1 MSVNIVVKW
10 ADNTKDLAANLKACT
25 DAITATKA
33 SVDKLVQSLGGD
45 KLITAAHRMVAAIGE
60 IGGAEK
66 LTNAERDRTNA
77 LLDKAIQKYTALGKE
92 APAAMKALEL
102 ETRKVEDA
110 TKGAVSPTEAWAAA
124 LGNVKTVMGALG
136 VGVSIGAIVGL
147 TKSVVSS
154 ALETASALTDLA
166 NKTGLS
172 TETIQR
178 MQFVAK
184 QSGTDMTVF
193 ADAAFKLGVNLQEGT
208 AKAREGAQ
216 ALGLDWHAL
225 RAASPDEQFNQVVQA
240 LEAMEDPQKRNAAAV
255 ALFGKTAKEI
265 LPAIVDGYTKVA
277 KEATVAGDAQVKA
290 LDAAGDA
297 WDRFKARTT
306 AGVINA
312 IGSRLLLH
320 EAVQT
325 LTEDERKF
333 VLQTLEGERTTE
345 AYSAALI
352 RFAAAK
358 KGADIA
364 LKPEHAAAGPSFTA
378 SLTEAEAGYRA
389 LTKAQQDELA
399 AALQLHKSDD
409 DIING
414 LNITADV
421 LVVAK
426 KKFEEHTAAVNK
438 SKAAHDAWLQSVAEV
453 NSVGQDFHKTI
464 DGIDGAVVEQAEHLL
479 KAGVSAQTVAKYY
492 GLTDTQVAALTA
504 DIKAETEATKNL
516 TEIREK
522 WEAGTLHLNEAMLIS
537 NSTELV
543 TIKHYLELAAAMK
556 MVEQSVPA
564 TVAGFV
570 GTAGALENVGI
581 KSTEISDLLVQL
593 GLHTKTLGEV
603 FHDTFAELPAI
614 MERAFEGG
622 GGAEGAAKALGAR
635 LADDLIK
642 SYTDA
647 LKKAGKPLTS
657 KQSGAIDIGSAGAAT
672 IGGAAGGAGGAL
684 VGGLAASVAGPALV
698 AAGMSAATVG
708 GAVALGAA
716 TAGIG
721 AAAVG
726 AFVLI
731 KHLTTVSQKEKDAR
745 AEFAKLQDQ
754 YGSLPATIAA
764 VGQAYE
770 LMGKDGTDAQR
781 DLQRALDATHK
792 SASEEAAALAPINK
806 ILADA
811 EKKTKD
817 VAGAVDKLTLA
828 GQHFGGTVPDAFKDA
843 IDKLSTMKGL
853 TDDQRK
859 ALSDL
864 TKDVEPDFDQLTEKA
879 SKYGITLEGLGSKF
893 QQANIES
900 RTKTIVDDF
909 NALTK
914 AGGDANGILDG
925 MSDEISQVVSDSKKF
940 GSKIPE
946 NMRPL
951 LESLLLAG
959 KLVDDNGKKLDDL
972 SGITFEDTPLDKS
985 IDALT
990 KAIHD
995 LTLALTGPNGAVDAA
1010 KDLANVQVPPVHV
1023 PVVFDPQ
1030 PPAGEGPPPSF
1041 AQGSGGFQDFGTGTL
1056 AVLHG
1061 REAVITEGQAVRGD
1075 TTIRTTPDARYAG
1088 ASEVHVT
1095 FAISTIDASDFQ
1107 TVVEQ
1112 KVFPALVNQLRR
1124 GRGLTPMQ
1132 DVLGI
1137 R

>member
-10 ADNTKDLAANLKACT
+10 ADNTKDLAANLKQGT

-92 APAAMKALEL
+92 APEAMRALEL

-110 TKGAVSPTEAWAAA
+110 QKKASSATDAWGSTLGTLKG
-124 LGNVKTVMGALG
+124 VMGGLGLGLG
-136 VGVSIGAIVGL
+136 VGAIVSF
-147 TKSVVSS
+147 TKSLVSS
-154 ALETASALTDLA
+154 ALESAGALVDLA

-216 ALGLDWHAL
+216 ALGLDWQAL
-225 RAASPDEQFNQVVQA
+225 RAASPDEQFAQVVQA

-255 ALFGKTAKEI
+255 ALFGKAAKEI

-277 KEATVAGDAQVKA
+277 KEATVAGDAQVRA
-290 LDAAGDA
+290 ADAAGDA
-297 WDRFKARTT
+297 LDRAWTRITT
-306 AGVINA
+306 GTIQ
-312 IGSRLLLH
+312 
-320 EAVQT
+320 AVGGYFLMRESVQA

-333 VLQTLEGERTTE
+333 VLQTIQGEVTIENYTD
-345 AYSAALI
+345 ALN

-358 KGADIA
+358 KRGDINLPAD
-364 LKPEHAAAGPSFTA
+364 KPAGGSSFTA
-378 SLTEAEAGYRA
+378 SLTAAEAGYRA

-414 LNITADV
+414 LNVTADV

-426 KKFEEHTAAVNK
+426 KRFEEHTAAVGK
-438 SKAAHDAWLQSVAEV
+438 SKAAHEAWLQSVAEV
-453 NSVGQDFHKTI
+453 NSAGQDFHKTI
-464 DGIDGAVVEQAEHLL
+464 EGIDGAVVEQAEHLL
-479 KAGVSAQTVAKYY
+479 RAGVSAQTVAKYY
-492 GLTDTQVAALTA
+492 GLTDTQVAALTS

-516 TEIREK
+516 TDIREK
-522 WEAGTLHLNEAMLIS
+522 WEAGTLKLNEAMLIS
-537 NSTELV
+537 NSTELI
-543 TIKHYLELAAAMK
+543 TIKQYLELAAAMK

-570 GTAGALENVGI
+570 GTAGALENVGM

-642 SYTDA
+642 SYTDG

-684 VGGLAASVAGPALV
+684 VGGVAASVAGPALV

-716 TAGIG
+716 TLGIG

-754 YGSLPATIAA
+754 YGSLPATIAG

-770 LMGKDGTDAQR
+770 LMGKSGTEAQQ

-792 SASEEAAALAPINK
+792 DAQAEAAALVPINAV
-806 ILADA
+806 LAA
-811 EKKTKD
+811 AAQKTKD

-828 GQHFGGTVPDAFKDA
+828 GQKFGGTVPDAFKDA
-843 IDKLSTMKGL
+843 INQLSTLKGL

-864 TKDVEPDFDQLTEKA
+864 TADVEPDFDALTEKA
-879 SKYGITLEGLGSKF
+879 KTYGITLAGLGSKF

-900 RTKTIVDDF
+900 RTKTIVADF
-909 NALTK
+909 TALTN

-925 MSDEISQVVSDSKKF
+925 MSDEISTLISDARRF
-940 GSKIPE
+940 GSSVPE
-946 NMRPL
+946 SLRPL
-951 LESLLLAG
+951 LESLLKAG
-959 KLVDDNGKKLDDL
+959 LLVDENGKKLDDL
-972 SGITFEDTPLDKS
+972 SGISFEDTPLDKS
-985 IDALT
+985 IDALAQ
-990 KAIHD
+990 AIKD
-995 LTLALTGPNGAVDAA
+995 LTAALTGAGKAA
-1010 KDLANVQVPPVHV
+1010 TDLGNVTIPVPTT
-1023 PVVFDPQ
+1023 
-1030 PPAGEGPPPSF
+1030 PPDEGRPPMF

-1061 REAVITEGQAVRGD
+1061 REAVITEGQAIRGD
-1075 TTIRTTPDARYAG
+1075 TTVRTTPDARYAG